1 MGNKVETVLLTLEK
15 SEWREEQSGYVVT
28 RKWGRR
34 SFLEWKKLVQVVGL
48 RRKSQES
55 KSL

>member
-1 MGNKVETVLLTLEK
+1 MGNKVGTVLLTLEK